1 MSLCNL
7 FPLQKFD
14 SLDITLS
21 FKACSGIPGFSCGMV
36 DGFHGTYLHRRLQKL
51 HAHRV
56 VHGGLVKAAGKI
68 VSMLVL
74 VMRIVENR

>member
-1 MSLCNL
+1 
-7 FPLQKFD
+7 
-14 SLDITLS
+14 
-21 FKACSGIPGFSCGMV
+21 MV